1 MTINYSFFI
10 DVHENG
16 TVWWQLVDAVKL
28 VAGYVPI
35 CTDERKQIHILNAP
49 TSHTLDTQRK
59 LIAAKSYDI
68 PNVTKPRLVE
78 RDGYQY
84 VEASEFLGWFAQ
96 YLAHTKS
103 NLHFPDELARQIE
116 EKIAFCAIES
126 RQEYESLALALKG
139 SFRPRLKNLP
149 ENLRLRVDC
158 DLYPLEWDQMTPKQR
173 KIAAIEWD
181 QQHETDVVQDR
192 QFWVNYYLQRE
203 PINRQLAKWES
214 ISTNSA
220 TELAQQETQIAELRQ
235 QLRKLD
241 RQKFQHHT
249 NQEQPNNK
257 NTRSHQENTNN
268 EVDRKE
274 SKKLK
279 IGSYPDCLPGLPSRQ
294 NYWQLVITDA
304 VNKFANE
311 HGRCPNEAEV
321 WNLLCSN
328 TLPEYRITLNED
340 RGEKSISS
348 SGEKPLGWRSFI
360 ARWKRYIATK

>member
-1 MTINYSFFI
+1 MNTDYSFFTNA
-10 DVHENG
+10 HKNG
-16 TVWWQLVDAVKL
+16 TVWWEMDVAVKL
-28 VAGYVPI
+28 VAGYLPVS
-35 CTDERKQIHILNAP
+35 THEHKQIDILQAP
-49 TSHTLDTQRK
+49 TSQTLINERRLLTARTR
-59 LIAAKSYDI
+59 DI
-68 PNVTKPRLVE
+68 PDVTRPRTVE
-78 RDGYQY
+78 RDGNRY

-96 YLAHTKS
+96 YLAHTRT

-116 EKIAFCAIES
+116 EETTSCAIES
-126 RQEYESLALALKG
+126 RQEFESLALALKG

-220 TELAQQETQIAELRQ
+220 TELARQETQIAELRQ

-279 IGSYPDCLPGLPSRQ
+279 IGSSPDCLPGLPSRQ

-348 SGEKPLGWRSFI
+348 SGEKPLGWRSFK
-360 ARWKRYIATK
+360 ARWKRYTTTK